1 MKSHELMLISVYPEM
16 LEDIQAVCQTMHIEP
31 TILQWEIAQ
40 QGLLDK
46 LNPVSYTHLL
56 SCHSP
61 RHSLCVVRRS
71 SPGSGCSSGLEGKEP
86 VSSVP
91 GRMCHGISAGTVSV
105 NKTVSHPRTPTATIR
120 LLPLPVCP

>member
-46 LNPVSYTHLL
+46 LNQMFLESAKAR
-56 SCHSP
+56 CHHQP
-61 RHSLCVVRRS
+61 RGHRR
-71 SPGSGCSSGLEGKEP
+71 
-86 VSSVP
+86 
-91 GRMCHGISAGTVSV
+91 HD
-105 NKTVSHPRTPTATIR
+105 
-120 LLPLPVCP
+120 

>member
-46 LNPVSYTHLL
+46 LNQMFLELPKPDVIISRGATAGMIEQYLDRKSTRLNSSH
-56 SCHSP
+56 
-61 RHSLCVVRRS
+61 VKRS
-71 SPGSGCSSGLEGKEP
+71 RMPSS
-86 VSSVP
+86 
-91 GRMCHGISAGTVSV
+91 A
-105 NKTVSHPRTPTATIR
+105 
-120 LLPLPVCP
+120 

>member
-46 LNPVSYTHLL
+46 LNDMADASKSYKNF
-56 SCHSP
+56 S
-61 RHSLCVVRRS
+61 
-71 SPGSGCSSGLEGKEP
+71 
-86 VSSVP
+86 
-91 GRMCHGISAGTVSV
+91 GISDHMDGEVKFVFVT
-105 NKTVSHPRTPTATIR
+105 NK
-120 LLPLPVCP
+120 

>member
-46 LNPVSYTHLL
+46 LNPVSYTHLTL
-56 SCHSP
+56 
-61 RHSLCVVRRS
+61 
-71 SPGSGCSSGLEGKEP
+71 
-86 VSSVP
+86 
-91 GRMCHGISAGTVSV
+91 
-105 NKTVSHPRTPTATIR
+105 PTI
-120 LLPLPVCP
+120 LLV

>member
-46 LNPVSYTHLL
+46 LNQMFWNCL
-56 SCHSP
+56 SP
-61 RHSLCVVRRS
+61 MSL
-71 SPGSGCSSGLEGKEP
+71 
-86 VSSVP
+86 
-91 GRMCHGISAGTVSV
+91 SAAG
-105 NKTVSHPRTPTATIR
+105 PPQA
-120 LLPLPVCP
+120 

>member
-46 LNPVSYTHLL
+46 LNQMFLELPKPDVIISRGATAGMIEQYFPEIVSIRAE
-56 SCHSP
+56 P
-61 RHSLCVVRRS
+61 DN
-71 SPGSGCSSGLEGKEP
+71 LEILEILNKAREY
-86 VSSVP
+86 
-91 GRMCHGISAGTVSV
+91 GISTRKCR
-105 NKTVSHPRTPTATIR
+105 NFRTIR
-120 LLPLPVCP
+120 YRI

>member
-46 LNPVSYTHLL
+46 LNQMFLELPKPDVIISRGATA
-56 SCHSP
+56 
-61 RHSLCVVRRS
+61 
-71 SPGSGCSSGLEGKEP
+71 GMIMTSGLG
-86 VSSVP
+86 SSKNIWFSLSRSP
-91 GRMCHGISAGTVSV
+91 CWAIS
-105 NKTVSHPRTPTATIR
+105 H
-120 LLPLPVCP
+120 

>member
-46 LNPVSYTHLL
+46 LNQMF
-56 SCHSP
+56 
-61 RHSLCVVRRS
+61 
-71 SPGSGCSSGLEGKEP
+71 LELPKP
-86 VSSVP
+86 DV
-91 GRMCHGISAGTVSV
+91 ISA
-105 NKTVSHPRTPTATIR
+105 
-120 LLPLPVCP
+120 LQLPLFIQHYQPRGHRRHD